1 MAEFIAERMVEIIP
15 EGIGEREVMRKI
27 MVEQVG
33 EIIPEGLGIL
43 GLAEWL
49 YYWLKVRVN
58 EWLREGWISGW
69 RNGGING
76 FGNV

>member
-27 MVEQVG
+27 MVERVG

-43 GLAEWL
+43 GLAELL
-49 YYWLKVRVN
+49 YCWLKARVN